1 MRGLRV
7 ILRAL
12 GQRNY
17 GLYAAGNSVSLVGT
31 WMQRIAIGWLA
42 WELTHSGTWLGVIA
56 CADLAPSV
64 LIGPIGGAV
73 ADRVSKLRIIV
84 ASQIGA
90 SVLAFALWG
99 VTAAGWMTIWLL
111 AAMVVLNGVVLGF
124 NQPARLAII
133 SSLVRRED
141 VQTAVAI
148 NAIVFNAER
157 FVGPA
162 VAGLVIATYGT
173 ATAFLVNSLTYV
185 VFLVSVAFL
194 RLAPETRRAG
204 GGGASI
210 LAEIGDSM
218 QYVGRHPGIGPILL
232 LQGVLSLGI
241 RAVIE
246 LMPGFAATVFGR
258 GVDGLA
264 WLTSTIG
271 VGAIVSGV
279 WLASRGRSEGTASIT
294 LMASAVAALAIL
306 GFVAGAAFWPALACL
321 AAAGAAM
328 TLSGVGAQSLVQMAV
343 APAMRGRVLSLYG
356 IIIRAGPAAGAL
368 LIGAASDA
376 FGLRLPTALAATA
389 TFAACLWAWMR
400 RRSIAAGLAEP
411 ESGCRN

>member
-7 ILRAL
+7 ILRVL

-42 WELTHSGTWLGVIA
+42 WELTHSGTWLGIIA

-73 ADRVSKLRIIV
+73 ADRASRLRIIV

-90 SVLAFALWG
+90 SLIAFALCG
-99 VTAAGWMTIWLL
+99 LTALGWMSIWLL
-111 AAMVVLNGVVLGF
+111 AGLVVVNGVVLGF
-124 NQPARLAII
+124 NQPARLAIV
-133 SSLVRRED
+133 SSLVPRED

-148 NAIVFNAER
+148 NAIVFNSAR

-162 VAGLVIATYGT
+162 VAGVVIAAHGT
-173 ATAFLVNSLTYV
+173 AMAFLANSLSYA
-185 VFLVSVAFL
+185 VFLASVAFL
-194 RLAPETRRAG
+194 RLAPEAKPFDGKR
-204 GGGASI
+204 SSL
-210 LAEIGDSM
+210 LAEIGDSV

-232 LQGVLSLGI
+232 LQTVLSFGI

-271 VGAIVSGV
+271 IGAIISGL
-279 WLASRGRSEGTASIT
+279 WLAARGRSEGTAQIT
-294 LMASAVAALAIL
+294 LMASAIAALAIL
-306 GFVAGAAFWPALACL
+306 GFVGGTAFGPALTCL

-328 TLSGVGAQSLVQMAV
+328 TLSGVGAQSLVQNAV

-356 IIIRAGPAAGAL
+356 IIIRAGPAGGAL
-368 LIGAASDA
+368 VIGAASDA
-376 FGLRLPTALAATA
+376 FGLRLPTALAALA
-389 TFAACLWAWMR
+389 TFAACIWAWMHR
-400 RRSIAAGLAEP
+400 RGIAAGLGVP
-411 ESGCRN
+411 